1 MQEKG
6 GAMASVLVLGMGNI
20 LKTDDGIGVH
30 AVRLLAKEPLCGA
43 DMLELGTSLADCFFL
58 LEGYDVVV
66 ALDAVHFGAEPGAW
80 CWLSRGEMAR
90 AEGGLS
96 LHECDL
102 LDALDLAN
110 LRGRH
115 PVLYVAGM
123 EPMDVT
129 GWSMEL
135 SAPVRQNMPAYLAMV
150 RARIRR
156 ITEEAYAAGPVSE
169 EGALQG
175 SAGGRFSKAGPSEK
189 NAVQNPGRHAL
200 CP

>member
-1 MQEKG
+1 MVFCRLGGHHGEKG
-6 GAMASVLVLGMGNI
+6 EAMASVLILGMGNV
-20 LKTDDGIGVH
+20 LKADDGMGVH
-30 AVRLLAKEPLCGA
+30 AVRLLAEEPPRGA
-43 DMLELGTSLADCFFL
+43 DMLEIGTSLADCFFL

-66 ALDAVHFGAEPGAW
+66 ALDAVHFGAEPGAC
-80 CWLSRGEMAR
+80 CWLSRADLAR

-123 EPMDVT
+123 EPVDVT

-135 SAPVRQNMPAYLAMV
+135 SAPVRRNMPAYLAMV

-156 ITEEAYAAGPVSE
+156 MTEET
-169 EGALQG
+169 
-175 SAGGRFSKAGPSEK
+175 
-189 NAVQNPGRHAL
+189 
-200 CP
+200 